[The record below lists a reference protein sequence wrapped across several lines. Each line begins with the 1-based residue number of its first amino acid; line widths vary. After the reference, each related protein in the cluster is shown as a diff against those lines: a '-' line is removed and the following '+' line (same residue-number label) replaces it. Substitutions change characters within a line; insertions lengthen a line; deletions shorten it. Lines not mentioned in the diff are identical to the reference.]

1 MSNKV
6 NSCSIPEDGGNDVGD
21 GSGNGGN
28 GGNDGGDGGNDSGG
42 GGGDGDDELTWV
54 KGELTKPRFLIFGS
68 LHHCVARFPAKA
80 NSHSWSCLS

>member
-21 GSGNGGN
+21 
-28 GGNDGGDGGNDSGG
+28 DGNDSGG
-42 GGGDGDDELTWV
+42 GDGEDELTRV

-68 LHHCVARFPAKA
+68 LHHCVARFPAKIF
-80 NSHSWSCLS
+80 SHSWSCLI